1 MATVAAP
8 ALPVR
13 AVARGD
19 RFFVRMAAV
28 CLAVAVIGF
37 LPSYWTPMFRG
48 TLDVTPLAHVHAVLF
63 FGWMAFFVGQAW
75 LVADGRL
82 VRHREMGVA
91 GVALATAMVLVGLA
105 MAIHSM
111 KLREAAGQGDA
122 ARAFASV
129 PVTGIL
135 MFAALVAAALM
146 NTRKPAVH
154 KRLLLVASVSLL
166 QAGAGR
172 WFAYFLAPPRPAGA
186 VGPAPQPPV
195 AVTVMPGLLIDLLIV
210 AGMIHDRRTRG
221 RVHPVYWAAGGAVL
235 ALQVLRVPLSTTQS
249 WDHVARWL
257 LALSP

>member
-1 MATVAAP
+1 MTTVAASP
-8 ALPVR
+8 LAVR
-13 AVARGD
+13 AAVRGE
-19 RFFVRMAAV
+19 RFYVRMAAL

-37 LPSYWTPMFRG
+37 LPSYWSPMVRG
-48 TLDVTPLAHVHAVLF
+48 TLAVSPLAHVHAVLF
-63 FGWMAFFVGQAW
+63 FGWMAFFVGQAS
-75 LVADGRL
+75 LVASGRL

-91 GVALATAMVLVGLA
+91 GVALATAMVLVGLG

-111 KLREAAGQGDA
+111 KLREAAGQGDL

-135 MFAALVAAALM
+135 MFAVLVAAALLA
-146 NTRKPAVH
+146 TRRPEVH

-172 WFAYFLAPPRPAGA
+172 WFVYFLAPPRAAGG

-195 AVTVMPGLLIDLLIV
+195 TVTVMPGLLVDLLIV

-221 RVHPVYWAAGGAVL
+221 RVHPVYWMAGGAVL
-235 ALQVLRVPLSTTQS
+235 AVQLLRVPLSTTHG
-249 WDHVARWL
+249 WDQVARWL
-257 LALSP
+257 LTLSP